1 MTGLQ
6 DDFESMLSEMFVRG
20 EYGVDAKS
28 LHAIETAAIYQAHL
42 VAVKRNE
49 HRDSK
54 AMLLCRNPVY
64 AQ

>member
-1 MTGLQ
+1 MTGLR
-6 DDFESMLSEMFVRG
+6 DDFESMLSEMFVKG
-20 EYGVDAKS
+20 ESSIDAKS
-28 LHAIETAAIYQAHL
+28 LRGIETAAIYQAYL
-42 VAVKRNE
+42 VVVYRNE

>member
-1 MTGLQ
+1 
-6 DDFESMLSEMFVRG
+6 MLSEMFVKG
-20 EYGVDAKS
+20 EYSVDAKS
-28 LHAIETAAIYQAHL
+28 LHAIDAAAIYQVHF
-42 VAVKRNE
+42 AVVYRNE